1 MLETRIDAVD
11 FLAQLD
17 EEVVMAYDVTDETI
31 TNIVIALLAMQIHT
45 TPITL
50 GTIEPVVTRSIL
62 IEDQQ
67 DSILGVLSKLRETV
81 GGYIE
86 VDTSRQLNWWNDIG
100 EDKGQQI
107 RYKKNVK
114 GLSRTL
120 EFTNFGNRLYCYGAG
135 EGSAR
140 IHLDDA
146 IGMTE
151 DYVESIPS
159 QGTYGMC
166 IRQLTDKSI
175 TDPDV
180 LLAWANLKL
189 AEMIAPMATYRVDMV
204 NLAAMGWTFEAL
216 QLGSI
221 VKVIDEDLVIDLD
234 ARIVKVIR
242 DLSNPENIQV
252 EISNVT
258 LDFIDTSRGVYDTQQ
273 FYDHIATK
281 IGAGQVVVLGDFYVS
296 DWVTGG
302 TTLIKGDY
310 VRSGLLESTNWGVGA
325 GSQFNLNDGTFKLG
339 GSAAPKLSWN
349 GTVLAVTG
357 TIYATAGE
365 FTGTLK
371 VTNIE
376 SGKTLTVNGTISA
389 GGGGVLLDT
398 SGIEIIGNAQ
408 LIRFFATT
416 PVGTPRALIQNT
428 ASLLFISTNTG
439 YIDLNSAADLWL
451 TAVGKLFVSAA
462 TSIDF
467 ANVLYMDLPGFTFAQ
482 TPAVLEGRFGYNK
495 TSHVLQYHNGTS
507 WKVVATV

>member
-17 EEVVMAYDVTDETI
+17 EEVVMAYETAPGGETI
-31 TNIVIALLAMQIHT
+31 TTIVIALLAMQLHV
-45 TPITL
+45 TPIIL

-86 VDTSRQLNWWNDIG
+86 VDTSRKLNWWNDIG

-146 IGMTE
+146 LGMTE

-189 AEMIAPMATYRVDMV
+189 AEMIAPRATYRVDMV

-221 VKVIDEDLVIDLD
+221 VKVIDEDLGIDLD

-310 VRSGLLESTNWGVGA
+310 IRSGTLESTNWAAGA

-339 GSAAPKLSWN
+339 GSAAPKLSWD
-349 GTVLAVTG
+349 GATLVVSG

-376 SGKTLTVNGTISA
+376 TGKTLTVNGIISA
-389 GGGGVLLDT
+389 GGGKVTIDSTGV
-398 SGIEIIGNAQ
+398 IIGTTGTTTAHLTIKDSGGTQRGTIFASTTQFNVFSWASELNLSSERGVQIYAEPGYGINLNADFMD
-408 LIRFFATT
+408 LPTKASDPTSLTR
-416 PVGTPRALIQNT
+416 RLYYNT
-428 ASLLFISTNTG
+428 AS
-439 YIDLNSAADLWL
+439 
-451 TAVGKLFVSAA
+451 
-462 TSIDF
+462 
-467 ANVLYMDLPGFTFAQ
+467 NVIKY
-482 TPAVLEGRFGYNK
+482 Y
-495 TSHVLQYHNGTS
+495 NGTV
-507 WKVVATV
+507 WKTIATV